1 MTDETPESAADE
13 SQGPELDADGA
24 FVLATYREIAARFR
38 LGGPGAARTKV
49 KRAKWAV
56 TPRSDHSA
64 DPLRIQVPREA
75 WDRAAEIR
83 YRAIRSRSGDEA
95 LSRGRAS
102 PSHHK
107 EILHLGA
114 VVALLREQVER
125 ERQIADEARAGRA
138 AAERRAARA
147 EDDLRAERDGFRR
160 REEELAR
167 LAALLPA
174 GTKLPD
180 LPSIRE
186 GLAELAAEFTVSS
199 TTQPL
204 TANPANRP
212 SILEGLSELALEF
225 SASPPEQ
232 PRPAEALPGPLGSSG
247 RSPTKPNRV
256 DELPIEGAVQFATRR
271 EDEGPVESLPGILPI
286 ELNQATVTTQAEAEL
301 VAAHPVGE
309 DSTLEPSIASPLQ
322 QDPAPVEVAKSRP
335 RWLRFRRPGPF

>member
-1 MTDETPESAADE
+1 
-13 SQGPELDADGA
+13 

-56 TPRSDHSA
+56 TPRCDHSA
-64 DPLRIQVPREA
+64 DPLRIQVPRGA
-75 WDRAAEIR
+75 WERAAESR

-167 LAALLPA
+167 LAALLPS

-247 RSPTKPNRV
+247 HSPTKPNSV
-256 DELPIEGAVQFATRR
+256 DELPTEGAVQFA
-271 EDEGPVESLPGILPI
+271 
-286 ELNQATVTTQAEAEL
+286 
-301 VAAHPVGE
+301 
-309 DSTLEPSIASPLQ
+309 
-322 QDPAPVEVAKSRP
+322 
-335 RWLRFRRPGPF
+335 